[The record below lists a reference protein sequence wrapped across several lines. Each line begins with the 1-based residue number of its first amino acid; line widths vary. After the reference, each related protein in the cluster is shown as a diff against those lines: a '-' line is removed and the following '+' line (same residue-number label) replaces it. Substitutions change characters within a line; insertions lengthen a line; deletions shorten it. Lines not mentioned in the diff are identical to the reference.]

1 MSMLSHC
8 VIDLINR
15 FAAPSQPGKLE
26 SELFRSMAP
35 VLEQD
40 IQGE

>member
-1 MSMLSHC
+1 MLC
-8 VIDLINR
+8 YDVTNLINR
-15 FAAPSQPGKLE
+15 FAAPSQPEKFD

-40 IQGE
+40 IQGG